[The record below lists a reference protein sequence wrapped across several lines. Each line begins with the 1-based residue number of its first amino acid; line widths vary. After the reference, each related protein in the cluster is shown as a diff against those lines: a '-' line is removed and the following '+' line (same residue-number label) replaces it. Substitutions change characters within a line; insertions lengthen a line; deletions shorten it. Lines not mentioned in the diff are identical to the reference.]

1 MEITRESI
9 VAAASRI
16 SGHIRSTPVLALDS
30 RSHSFPGRLVLKL
43 EHLQVAGSFKARG
56 AFNLLISRAPSSVVA
71 ASGGNFGFAL
81 GHAARELEIEADIF
95 VPRTSPEEKITAVRS
110 TGSNVHV
117 IPGFYDDA
125 LAASQ
130 EHARRTGAEFA
141 HAFDLPEVVA
151 GAGTCALEIATQVPE
166 VDTLLVAVGGGGL
179 IAGVASWFRDRARV
193 VGVGTTGTPTLHAA
207 RSAGEP
213 VQVEVSGI
221 AVSALGAA

>member
-1 MEITRESI
+1 
-9 VAAASRI
+9 
-16 SGHIRSTPVLALDS
+16 
-30 RSHSFPGRLVLKL
+30 
-43 EHLQVAGSFKARG
+43 
-56 AFNLLISRAPSSVVA
+56 
-71 ASGGNFGFAL
+71 
-81 GHAARELEIEADIF
+81 
-95 VPRTSPEEKITAVRS
+95 
-110 TGSNVHV
+110 

-193 VGVGTTGTPTLHAA
+193 VGVETTGTPTLHAA

-221 AVSALGAA
+221 AVSALGAARIGDIAWEAAQRWVDESLLIEDDDVRGAQQWLWETARVVAEPAGATPIAALLSGAYVPAANETVVALISGANTSPGSVANSQP